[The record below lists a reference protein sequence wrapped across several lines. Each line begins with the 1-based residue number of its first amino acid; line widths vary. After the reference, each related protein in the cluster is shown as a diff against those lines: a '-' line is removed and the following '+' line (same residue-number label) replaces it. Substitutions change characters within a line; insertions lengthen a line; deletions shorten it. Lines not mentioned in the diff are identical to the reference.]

1 MANLAAPHS
10 PPTSKRRIESPPP
23 APGRR
28 RCPRKSGQVLLDAV
42 EVRLVSGN
50 VLGSCQSALPNE
62 FWYTGQ
68 LRSQIA
74 AMLGIEVSRLMLA
87 DSEGNTVSD
96 EDCVTEGSLTAI
108 VAQPHAVEEASS
120 GRKMVA
126 HCSHEGICETCG

>member
-1 MANLAAPHS
+1 MANIAAPQS
-10 PPTSKRRIESPPP
+10 PPTNKRRIESPPP

-50 VLGSCQSALPNE
+50 VLGSCQSALPNDC
-62 FWYTGQ
+62 WYTGQ

-108 VAQPHAVEEASS
+108 VAQPRAFEEASS
-120 GRKMVA
+120 G
-126 HCSHEGICETCG
+126 